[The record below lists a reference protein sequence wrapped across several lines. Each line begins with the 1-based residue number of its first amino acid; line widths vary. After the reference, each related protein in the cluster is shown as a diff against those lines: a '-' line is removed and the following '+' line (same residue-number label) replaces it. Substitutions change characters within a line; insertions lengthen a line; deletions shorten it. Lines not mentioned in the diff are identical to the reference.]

1 MPITFDQEERTFHLQ
16 NDKISYVLQVTK
28 EGYLLHRYW
37 GKAIRRYHESAP
49 LVFLDRGFS
58 PSPTPDD
65 RTFSLDTLP
74 MEYPAYGNGD
84 FRAPAFEVAF
94 PDGSRVT
101 NLQYVSH
108 CITGG
113 KPKLAGLPATYVEN
127 DAEAQTLDITMK
139 DALSG
144 LEAVLSYTIFE
155 QTGAITRSVRFQN
168 KGKEPIRLLRVLSAN
183 VDFRDDRFDLLTL
196 DGAHAN
202 ERNMTR
208 QRLTY
213 GTQLVD
219 SCRGASSHQH
229 NPFIALM
236 RPNTDE
242 EHGEVYGFNLVYS
255 GNFLAQ
261 VQVDQFQTARV
272 SIGIN
277 PFDFEWLLQ
286 PGESFQ
292 APEAVLVYSNAGLDG
307 LSQIYHKLYRQRL
320 CRGKFRDAL
329 RPILVNSWEAAYFD
343 FNEDSI
349 LKLAQEAKDVGIE
362 LVVLDDGWF
371 GKRDDDNSSLG
382 DWVTNRKK
390 LPEGLEGLGKR
401 IHKMGLQFGLW
412 FEPEMVSKDSDLY
425 RAHPD
430 WCLHVKDRPYTL
442 GRNQLV
448 LDLSREDVCAYIIRA
463 VSNVLSNAPIDYVKW
478 DMNRHMTEIGSAKL
492 PPQRQCE
499 TAHRYMLGLYHVMDA
514 ITSRFP
520 NVLFESC
527 SGGGGRFDPAILY
540 YMPQTW
546 TSDNTDAVC
555 RLKIQYGTSIVY
567 PPSTICSHVSV
578 SPNEQIGRITPLQT
592 RGYVAMSGNFGYE
605 LDLSKLSKTEKEEV
619 RRQVAL
625 YKEIRPLIQFGAQ
638 HRLLSPFNSNEAS
651 WLYVSQDGSEVV
663 VFYFIVLAQPAVPIR
678 ILRLRGL
685 DPTAQYRDLE
695 SGKIFGGDELLSVG
709 LTVPV
714 ENGDFTS
721 QFWHFKRI

>member
-1 MPITFDQEERTFHLQ
+1 MPITFDQKNGIFHLHNTQ
-16 NDKISYVLQVTK
+16 VSYVLQVTK

-37 GKAIRRYHESAP
+37 GKAVCTYRESAS

-58 PSPTPDD
+58 PNPTSDD

-74 MEYPAYGNGD
+74 MEYPSYGSGD
-84 FRAPAFEVAF
+84 FRTPAFEAAF
-94 PDGSRVT
+94 ADGSAVTDLRYASHRV
-101 NLQYVSH
+101 VA
-108 CITGG
+108 G
-113 KPKLAGLPATYVEN
+113 KPGLPGLPATYVETA
-127 DAEAQTLDITMK
+127 AEAQTLEITVK
-139 DALSG
+139 DVLSG
-144 LEAVLSYTIFE
+144 LEAVLSYTVFE
-155 QTGAITRSVRFQN
+155 QGGAITRSMRFQN
-168 KGKEPIRLLRVLSAN
+168 SGKAPVRLLRVLSASIDFSDN
-183 VDFRDDRFDLLTL
+183 VFELLTL

-202 ERNMTR
+202 ERNITR
-208 QRLTY
+208 RRLTP

-229 NPFIALM
+229 NPFIALL

-242 EHGEVYGFNLVYS
+242 NTGEAYGFNLVYS

-261 VQVDQFQTARV
+261 AQVDQFHTARV

-277 PFDFEWLLQ
+277 PFDFEWLLR

-292 APEAVLVYSNAGLDG
+292 SPEAVLVYSEAGLDG
-307 LSQIYHKLYRQRL
+307 LSQVYHKLYRERL

-329 RPILVNSWEAAYFD
+329 RPVLLNSWEAAYFNFD
-343 FNEDSI
+343 ADSI

-382 DWVTNRKK
+382 DWVIYHKK
-390 LPEGLEGLGKR
+390 LPEGLDGLGKR
-401 IHKMGLQFGLW
+401 IHELGLQFGLW
-412 FEPEMVSKDSDLY
+412 FEPEMVSENSDLY

-430 WCLHVKDRPYTL
+430 WCLHVNGRPHTR

-448 LDLSREDVCAYIIRA
+448 LDLSREDVCTYIVDA
-463 VSNVLSNAPIDYVKW
+463 VCDILSSAPIDYVKW
-478 DMNRHMTEIGSAKL
+478 DMNRHMTEVGSAKL
-492 PPQRQCE
+492 PPERQRE
-499 TAHRYMLGLYHVMDA
+499 TAHRYILGLYRVMDA

-520 NVLFESC
+520 DVLFESC

-555 RLKIQYGTSIVY
+555 RLKIQYGTSIIY

-578 SPNEQIGRITPLQT
+578 SPNEQVGRITPLQT

-605 LDLSKLSKTEKEEV
+605 LDLGKLSKTEKAEV
-619 RRQVAL
+619 SCQIAL
-625 YKEIRPLIQFGAQ
+625 YKEIRPLIQFGKQ
-638 HRLLSPFNSNEAS
+638 HRLLSPFEGNETA
-651 WLYVSQDGSEVV
+651 WLYVSQDGSEALA
-663 VFYFIVLAQPAVPIR
+663 FYFKVLAQPAVPIR
-678 ILRLRGL
+678 ILRLKGL
-685 DPTAQYRDLE
+685 DPSEQYRDLG
-695 SGKIFGGDELLSVG
+695 SNKVFGGDELMYIG
-709 LTVPV
+709 LTVPI
-714 ENGDFTS
+714 ENGDFISTI
-721 QFWHFKRI
+721 WHFKQI